1 MRKDDPLAYAE
12 GECFG
17 YLHLWFEYGRRPR
30 PGAVET
36 LVSDYAFKRQTLVK
50 P

>member
-12 GECFG
+12 GGCLG
-17 YLHLWFEYGRRPR
+17 YLHLWFEYGHWPR
-30 PGAVET
+30 LDAVET
-36 LVSDYAFKRQTLVK
+36 SVSDYAFKRQTPVK